1 MRVVSMIAV
10 FVLTLNFAV
19 SAQTTSTSG
28 RTPVTPRTPPGVIV
42 DAKCAATI
50 KDQGDDSQ
58 CIMANSTPTLGM
70 LYPYPGINNVFKHG
84 AFVGGGLNNEAT
96 GFSTMLHCVHSRVR
110 VSRAVR
116 PSSR

>member
-1 MRVVSMIAV
+1 MRILSLIAV
-10 FVLTLNFAV
+10 LVFTLNSAV

-70 LYPYPGINNVFKHG
+70 LYPYPGLNNHITPK
-84 AFVGGGLNNEAT
+84 AFVNGLRFLYVKPCLAQNA
-96 GFSTMLHCVHSRVR
+96 R
-110 VSRAVR
+110 
-116 PSSR
+116 